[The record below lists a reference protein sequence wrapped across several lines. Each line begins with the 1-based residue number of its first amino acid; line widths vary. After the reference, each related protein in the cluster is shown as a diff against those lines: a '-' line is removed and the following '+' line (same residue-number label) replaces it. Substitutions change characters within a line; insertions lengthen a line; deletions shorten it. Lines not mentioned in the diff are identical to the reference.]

1 MSKPRSKGEAAEA
14 IVARLREAGHTALF
28 AGGCVR
34 DLLLNVEPK
43 DYDVATDA
51 VPERII
57 QLFRRTQQVGAK
69 FGVVIVRL
77 GGHLVEVA
85 TFRSDGDYS
94 DGRHPETVHFSDPVQ
109 DARRRDFTINGM
121 FFDPV
126 EERVID
132 HVGGLEDLR
141 AGLIRAIGDPAR
153 RFAEDHLRMLRGVRF
168 AARLSFEIEPGTAR
182 AIQQAADR
190 IRLISAERIRAELLM
205 ILTAPTR
212 RRGWELLHRVGLS
225 PWIVPQTTWT
235 DDEAA
240 DVAARLDPLPEACS
254 DALALS
260 VILRKYAPAEAA
272 ARCRALTCSNAQV
285 RAVVWLLKHLPHLL
299 NCRSFEPAD
308 SKLLLAEPWCAD
320 LEQLAR
326 AEVCGRGLSTDAL
339 RVWQREK
346 ARVSPDEVAPPRLV
360 TGDDLAALGLQPGPL
375 YARLLTELY
384 RRQLNGQLT
393 DREQA
398 LAAARTLVDEHNP

>member
-1 MSKPRSKGEAAEA
+1 MSKPRAKGDAAEA
-14 IVARLREAGHTALF
+14 IVARLREAGHKALF

-34 DLLLNVEPK
+34 DLLMNVEPK

-51 VPERII
+51 VPERIV
-57 QLFRRTQQVGAK
+57 QLFRRTQRVGAK

-77 GGHLVEVA
+77 KGHAVEVA

-94 DGRHPETVHFSDPVQ
+94 DGRHPDTVHFSDPVE
-109 DARRRDFTINGM
+109 DAQRRDFTVNGM

-168 AARLSFEIEPGTAR
+168 AARLSFEIEPQTAR
-182 AIQQAADR
+182 AIRQAADR
-190 IRLISAERIRAELLM
+190 IRLISAERTRAELLM

-225 PWIVPQTTWT
+225 SWIVPQTTWT
-235 DDEAA
+235 EDEAA
-240 DVAARLDPLPEACS
+240 DVAARLGLLPEACS

-260 VILRKYAPAEAA
+260 VIFRKYAPSEAA

-299 NCRSFEPAD
+299 GCQSFEPAD
-308 SKLLLAEPWCAD
+308 FKLLLAEQWCGD

-326 AEVCGRGLSTDAL
+326 AEVCGRGLPTDAL
-339 RVWQREK
+339 SVWQRER
-346 ARVSPDEVAPPRLV
+346 ARVGPDEPAPPRLV
-360 TGDDLAALGLQPGPL
+360 TGDDLAALGLRPGPL

-398 LAAARTLVDEHNP
+398 LAAAKTLVDEHNP

>member
-69 FGVVIVRL
+69 FGVVIV
-77 GGHLVEVA
+77 HLKGQMVEVA

-285 RAVVWLLKHLPHLL
+285 RAVVWLLQHLPQLL
-299 NCRSFEPAD
+299 SCGSFEPAD
-308 SKLLLAEPWCAD
+308 FKLLLAEPWSAD

-326 AEVCGRGLSTDAL
+326 AEVCGRDLCTDAL